1 MTFSYCLL
9 GQRKYL
15 NFSTCEAAPAFKWL
29 HICLWHVLCKNCHRH
44 LDLKEVQGDEAQAL
58 GWRRGVQNWKLLGLL
73 SVRLFFFFMRLPTNP
88 VCPIYPFTATAQYI
102 LIRNRLQVL
111 LKLAQTQVKC
121 CHFLDCFIPSMC
133 SLIDTNMCA
142 FVVQFSE
149 GEAEGKTAICSILYF
164 MNRQS

>member
-1 MTFSYCLL
+1 M
-9 GQRKYL
+9 
-15 NFSTCEAAPAFKWL
+15 
-29 HICLWHVLCKNCHRH
+29 
-44 LDLKEVQGDEAQAL
+44 
-58 GWRRGVQNWKLLGLL
+58 KLLQPLNDCIFVFGMSCAKTVTGIWIWKRFRAMKPKPLDGGEGFRIESFL
-73 SVRLFFFFMRLPTNP
+73 VSSLWGFFFFFMRLPTNP

-121 CHFLDCFIPSMC
+121 CHFLDCFIPSIC